1 MQPILKKAKIK
12 IRSLDTRLSGN
23 KLYQIMK
30 SRLATVLIALIL
42 ITFFIVGPYNID
54 KINYKPLTPTSEKDN
69 SAAGVIGGSDEH
81 KLQNQDKEST
91 SFAQLDTSY
100 ELFDSSFLKDHK
112 NNKDDDASAASKF
125 IFVNNKYPT
134 ANGFENIMKA
144 VDPDSFIHYPTYK
157 KCEIY
162 FKELYNKTPNWA
174 LEELEVGYPYNGYIF
189 DTKESFMND
198 RRREFKE
205 SLKKKDDDEITDE
218 FLEKQI
224 EEKGKKYEW
233 DARYAREFKES
244 FDTESYMTTQ
254 MTNLRVF
261 SQCYLDSS
269 MDPREQYIIDNM
281 HPNITCEEHE
291 KRLFKFLTKKLPTY
305 TRWTNE
311 TIEVLPDMAKYL
323 SDENYTTNSTAKA
336 SSSNETTC
344 FTRSLMNSFNG
355 QGIVISAAD
364 KHVGELSSLILVL
377 RALNNKLPIQIIH
390 RGDLNYTSQAALV
403 NVSRSVD
410 LNLEKINSF
419 KAYIQANFE
428 HVRDLDV
435 ETIFPKQEIWFVNTT
450 NAVNPNDKRFISYG
464 NKLLTLLFSSFE
476 DTILIDTDTV
486 PFVDI
491 EEYILRS
498 NVYQEKGAFFFK
510 DRLLYD
516 HITGPELTYFKKLL
530 PNRLD
535 NAFFQIPELTNFT
548 TDNRFFGQHYKHL
561 QESGMVAINKKKHM
575 RSTLTINVLQMW
587 HAATTRVHGD
597 KELFWLGFSI
607 AGDEDYYMNKHGV
620 GAVGELNPNSNRLLG
635 DSDDSRRSKLRSHQ
649 LCTTHPA
656 HLSGL
661 DDTTLL
667 WMNSGFITCKREN
680 EAEKDIKMDL
690 YKNVFDSAE
699 QLKKSYVGP
708 LKISAVLVPP
718 PQERVKNNEL
728 GEPASGWEVMF
739 GCGGYL
745 YCAYDNIG
753 GSNDTYFQG
762 TLVEYDLNQQLLYDY
777 LGELWVYYEKVLKK

>member
-1 MQPILKKAKIK
+1 
-12 IRSLDTRLSGN
+12 
-23 KLYQIMK
+23 MK
-30 SRLATVLIALIL
+30 SRLATVVIAIL
-42 ITFFIVGPYNID
+42 LVTFFIIGPYNID
-54 KINYKPLTPTSEKDN
+54 KINYKPIAEDATETISSDAKGDVTPNEKEK
-69 SAAGVIGGSDEH
+69 SSSD
-81 KLQNQDKEST
+81 KLDI
-91 SFAQLDTSY
+91 SY
-100 ELFDSSFLKDHK
+100 ELFDSSFLGNHK
-112 NNKDDDASAASKF
+112 LNKGDDASKF

-134 ANGFENIMKA
+134 AAGYENVLKA
-144 VDPDSFIHYPTYK
+144 IDPDTFIHYPTYK

-174 LEELEVGYPYNGYIF
+174 LEELEAGYPYNGYIF
-189 DTKESFMND
+189 DTKQSFLND
-198 RRREFKE
+198 RKNEFKS
-205 SLKKKDDDEITDE
+205 SLKKDDKDEISDE
-218 FLEKQI
+218 QLNKQI

-233 DARYAREFKES
+233 DAKYAQAYKES
-244 FDTESYMTTQ
+244 EDSETYMTGQ

-269 MDPREQYIIDNM
+269 IDPREQHIIDNM
-281 HPNITCEEHE
+281 HPNITCEENE
-291 KRLFKFLTKKLPTY
+291 NRLFKFLTKKLPSY

-311 TIEVLPDMAKYL
+311 TINVLPDMSKYL
-323 SDENYTTNSTAKA
+323 ADVDYKTNMTVPKT
-336 SSSNETTC
+336 NETTC

-355 QGIVISAAD
+355 QGIAISAAD

-403 NVSRSVD
+403 NVSRSLN

-419 KAYIQANFE
+419 KAYVQANFE

-450 NAVNPNDKRFISYG
+450 SAINPNDRRFISYG

-476 DTILIDTDTV
+476 DTVLIDTDTV

-491 EEYILRS
+491 EEYILKS
-498 NVYQEKGAFFFK
+498 DVYQDKGAFFFK
-510 DRLLYD
+510 DRQLYD

-548 TDNRFFGQHYKHL
+548 MDNRFFGQHYKHV

-607 AGDEDYYMNKHGV
+607 AGDEDYYMNKYGV
-620 GAVGELNPNSNRLLG
+620 GAVGQLNPNSNRLLG
-635 DSDDSRRSKLRSHQ
+635 DKDDSRRSKLNSHQ

-680 EAEKDIKMDL
+680 EAEKDIAMDL
-690 YKNVFDSAE
+690 YKNVFDNAE
-699 QLKKSYVGP
+699 QLKKTYVGP

-718 PQERVKNNEL
+718 PQERVRNNDL

-745 YCAYDNIG
+745 YCAYDNVG
-753 GSNDTYFQG
+753 GGNDTYYQG
-762 TLVEYDLNQQLLYDY
+762 TLVEYDSSQQLLYDY
-777 LGELWVYYEKVLKK
+777 LGELWVYYQKVIKK